1 MATFDAR
8 AAKQLAAGQHLT
20 VNDAPGLRLEAT
32 GSTRTWAYR
41 YKSPINGLMKQ
52 LKLGAWPE
60 MGLAQAFAAWGDA
73 KAVRDAGR
81 CPASEKRLARATEKA
96 PEKAEQVLTVKRLLY
111 AYIDR
116 KLEGNITRK
125 HLVEA
130 RSVAEN
136 QLGDLADVPAAG
148 VTRAQAYDLI
158 DAKRSFPVAAANLR
172 RLLGAAW
179 EWGHDSGRLSEEV
192 PNWWRLI
199 LRGQLKSKGK
209 VYTQGLDGD
218 HEHQGRAEKVVLTLD
233 QVGVLLRFLPNM
245 SRLVEELLTLYL
257 WTGTRGVEICM
268 MEAKELTEEP
278 DGLWWTIPAAKQK
291 MRRHEL
297 AMDLRVPLLGRAAE
311 IIRRRRGAAGE
322 GGWIWPAVNKSAKV
336 PHVQQKVIGVAV
348 WHHRPNNTS
357 RPEHR
362 RARFPHDFPAFGPH
376 DLRRTVRTHLSA
388 MGCPENVAE
397 AVLGHIQSGV
407 AGVYDRYGYDKE
419 RRHWL
424 GEIAARWEA
433 SAAAARP

>member
-8 AAKQLAAGQHLT
+8 AAKQLLAGQHLT

-41 YKSPINGLMKQ
+41 YKSPISGLMKQ

-60 MGLAQAFAAWGDA
+60 MGLAQAVAAWIDA
-73 KAVRDAGR
+73 KAVRNAGR
-81 CPASEKRLARATEKA
+81 CPATERRAARAAPVGPAKA
-96 PEKAEQVLTVKRLLY
+96 AEVLTVQQLLQ

-116 KLEGNITRK
+116 KLAGNITQK
-125 HLVEA
+125 HLVQA

-136 QLGDLADVPAAG
+136 QLGDLAGVPAAE

-199 LRGQLKSKGK
+199 MRGQLKSKGK
-209 VYTQGLDGD
+209 VYRQGLDGE
-218 HEHQGRAEKVVLTLD
+218 HEHQGRAEKVALTLA
-233 QVGVLLRFLPNM
+233 QVDVLLRFLPNM

-297 AMDLRVPLLGRAAE
+297 VMDLRVPMIGRAAE
-311 IIRRRRGAAGE
+311 IIRRRRDAAGV
-322 GGWIWPAVNKSAKV
+322 GGWIWPVVNKSAKV

-348 WHHRPNNTS
+348 WHHRPDNTS
-357 RPEHR
+357 RPQHH

-388 MGCPENVAE
+388 LGCPENVAE
-397 AVLGHIQSGV
+397 AVLGHIQPGV

-419 RRHWL
+419 RLHWL

-433 SAAAARP
+433 VAAAARP

>member
-8 AAKQLAAGQHLT
+8 AAKQLLAGQHLT

-41 YKSPINGLMKQ
+41 YKSPITGLMKQ

-60 MGLAQAFAAWGDA
+60 MGLAAAMAAWVEA

-81 CPASEKRLARATEKA
+81 CPASEKRQARSAEKGPA
-96 PEKAEQVLTVKRLLY
+96 KAEEALTVQQLLQ

-116 KLEGNITRK
+116 KLDGNITQK
-125 HLVEA
+125 HLVQA

-136 QLGDLADVPAAG
+136 QLGDLAGVPAAE

-199 LRGQLKSKGK
+199 MRGQLKSKGK
-209 VYTQGLDGD
+209 VYRQGRDGE
-218 HEHQGRAEKVVLTLD
+218 HEHQGRAEKVVLSLD
-233 QVGVLLRFLPNM
+233 HVAVLLRFLPNM
-245 SRLVEELLTLYL
+245 SRLAEELLTLYL
-257 WTGTRGVEICM
+257 WTGTRGAEICA
-268 MEAKELTEEP
+268 MEAKELTEEES
-278 DGLWWTIPAAKQK
+278 GLWWTIPAAKQK
-291 MRRHEL
+291 MSRHAL
-297 AMDLRVPLLGRAAE
+297 VMDLRVPLVGRAAE
-311 IIRRRRGAAGE
+311 IIRRRRDAAGDD
-322 GGWIWPAVNKSAKV
+322 GWIWPVVNKSAKV
-336 PHVQQKVIGVAV
+336 PHVNQKVIGVAV
-348 WHHRPNNTS
+348 WNHRPDNSS

-376 DLRRTVRTHLSA
+376 DLRRTVRTHLA
-388 MGCPENVAE
+388 AIGCPGDVAE
-397 AVLGHIQSGV
+397 SVLGHIQPGV
-407 AGVYDRYGYDKE
+407 AGVYDRYGYDAE

-424 GEIAARWEA
+424 GLLAARWEA
-433 SAAAARP
+433 AAAGQA